1 MKIEFAGPQDE
12 AAIKGLLAEYQLP
25 SEDIRPDQ
33 LKHFLVL
40 KDQDRLIGVIGLE
53 LYENTA
59 LLRSLA
65 IREAYRKQGLAG
77 ELVERAEQHARASGV
92 ETLYLLTDTAERFL
106 VNRGYQ
112 KTERSAAPAIIQQ
125 TTEFSSLCPLSSVCM
140 TKNLSEQLTR

>member
-1 MKIEFAGPQDE
+1 MKIVFAGPQDE
-12 AAIKGLLAEYQLP
+12 AAIKGLLAECRLP

-33 LKHFLVL
+33 LKHFFVL
-40 KDQDRLIGVIGLE
+40 KDQDRLIGIVGLE

-65 IREAYRKQGLAG
+65 VHATFRKQGLAG

-92 ETLYLLTDTAERFL
+92 KTLYLLTDTAENFFA
-106 VNRGYQ
+106 NRNYQ
-112 KTERSAAPAIIQQ
+112 KTERSAAPTALQQ
-125 TTEFSSLCPLSSVCM
+125 TTEFSTLCPLSSVCM